1 MTDAEVQPWVGKWI
15 RATLADGRVLA
26 GKLEQHGSHYTVM
39 TPAPDKRESD
49 TTEKVPSAAQIATIE
64 NAPEFG
70 R

>member
-1 MTDAEVQPWVGKWI
+1 MTDAEVQPWAGKYI

-26 GKLEQHGSHYTVM
+26 GKLEHHGSHYTIT
-39 TPAPDKRESD
+39 TPAPDKRERD
-49 TTEKVPSAAQIATIE
+49 TVEKIPSAAQIATLE